1 MVVELAIPLPVA
13 SASFAHVVFLTEPAL
28 IWFLH
33 GLAASFTAS
42 HLPWLPPSML
52 AEHDVVVLDLLL
64 CSVVFMVEA
73 NGRRMRMNGRRMR
86 MNGWQWQ

>member
-1 MVVELAIPLPVA
+1 
-13 SASFAHVVFLTEPAL
+13 
-28 IWFLH
+28 
-33 GLAASFTAS
+33 
-42 HLPWLPPSML
+42 ML

-73 NGRRMRMNGRRMR
+73 NGRRMRMRMNGRRMR